1 MRNMIPLGSLRI
13 IVKPKIHQN
22 VLLKKGG
29 RVQLEGKWEGKIEI
43 AYGFALLKK
52 NKNGKIEDC

>member
-1 MRNMIPLGSLRI
+1 MRNMISLGSWRT

-29 RVQLEGKWEGKIEI
+29 RVQIEGKGEGKIEI
-43 AYGFALLKK
+43 AYGFA
-52 NKNGKIEDC
+52 

>member
-1 MRNMIPLGSLRI
+1 MRNMISLGSWRT

-29 RVQLEGKWEGKIEI
+29 RVQLEGKGEGKIEI
-43 AYGFALLKK
+43 AYGFA
-52 NKNGKIEDC
+52 